1 MAVRSRLIAGAG
13 SHELVIKKSRF
24 ICTVDRVASEAEA
37 RTFVTELRKRYWGAS
52 HNCAAWVVGERGEL
66 QRSNDDGEPS
76 GTADAPML
84 NVLNR
89 RELTDTVAVVTRY
102 FGGTLLGAGGLFRA
116 YVQSVSETIDR
127 VGIVERKP
135 LLVIE
140 VEATHDDAGGLDFAL
155 RGSPYSIASI
165 HYGVTVTF
173 ELNLEEAN
181 LPSFESWLAE
191 ITGGRCHG
199 KVIGIEMV
207 EIPLA
212 KEES

>member
-102 FGGTLLGAGGLFRA
+102 FGGTLLGAGGLIRA
-116 YVQSVSETIDR
+116 YGQSLSETIDR
-127 VGIVERKP
+127 VGIVVRKP
-135 LLVIE
+135 LSV
-140 VEATHDDAGGLDFAL
+140 VAVDATHDDAGRLDYAL
-155 RGSPYSIASI
+155 RGTRYLVAGID
-165 HYGVTVTF
+165 YGATVTF
-173 ELNLEEAN
+173 QLHLDGAD
-181 LPSFESWLAE
+181 LSPFASWLAE
-191 ITGGRCHG
+191 TTSGRCAG
-199 KVIGIEMV
+199 RAIGIEHV
-207 EIPLA
+207 EVPV
-212 KEES
+212 KDEGE